1 MKFNVEGLVG
11 SVRRLMATAQNGLEV
26 IRFGGLTHDVESS
39 PFEIVERRRMYRLRH
54 YFPDDATPGRGL
66 SDRPGGGSERNHG
79 GPREGRHGHRPVAV
93 LVPPLMVNAD
103 IWDVNADDGAVGILH
118 RGGIDCWVVD
128 FGSPASEEGGWERD
142 LADHV
147 LAVNSAIDTV
157 CDATGSNVHLMGY
170 SQGGMFA
177 YQTTAYRFGKG
188 VESIV
193 TFGSPVDVVAGM
205 PFGLPYGMVSDV
217 AEFLADHVVTRL
229 PITDSMVRLGFQLL
243 DPVKTAK
250 SRIDFL
256 RQLHDREALLPKER
270 QRRFLSNDGWVGYAG
285 PAAAD
290 LLKQFVAHNRMM
302 LGGFVIRDQP
312 ISLAELKC
320 PILAFVGEVDD
331 VGQPAAVRGIVR
343 AAPNAEVYEASLVA
357 GHFGLV
363 AGSMAT
369 RHTWPL
375 VRQWIDWMDRDQP
388 LPPEIVPMAEHVAT
402 NRPNSAATRVVHT
415 AATLAEAGAGV
426 GKALEGIA
434 GNTVR
439 GSIELAGEAARA
451 LPRLT
456 RLGMIQPHTRISLSS
471 LVAEQARRAPL
482 RDLFLFDDRVHTN
495 AAVDARIDNVV
506 RGLVSVGVRP
516 AMRVGVVMETR
527 PSALATVAALSRI
540 GAVSVLLAPGSEL
553 DRAIELTGIKAL
565 VSDPENLRTA
575 AATGTRVLVL
585 GGGNARTLD
594 IPLSDDVI
602 DLEQIDPTQVQ
613 LPAWFRPDPGL
624 ARELAFVLVSGTGD
638 RLATKYITNHR
649 WALSAFG
656 TATTA
661 DLDRKD
667 TVYCLA
673 PLHHSSGLLVSL
685 GGAIAGGSRIALAR
699 SLDPARFGEEVHRYG
714 VTVVTYTW
722 TMLRDILD
730 AEVFSAGQYVPT
742 PSASPT
748 ASPAWHPI
756 RLFIGSGMPA
766 GLWRRTTEQFAPA
779 RVLEFYASI
788 EGDVVLANV
797 TGVKVGC
804 KGRPVPG
811 TAKVELVAYDP
822 ITEQIR
828 TDASGFARRCAD
840 NEVGLLIGKATE
852 GIDLSDGGLRG
863 VFAAGD
869 AWMPTEN
876 LFRRDG
882 DGDYWLVDRADTVI
896 HTDRGPVFTQPI
908 VDVLNDISA
917 VDMEVAYALP
927 VGEYAL
933 AVAAVSVRNGFRL
946 EPKDVTETMRALD
959 PDQRPDIVY
968 VVDEIPR
975 SSSYRP
981 STRAVEAAGQPRPG
995 PDTWWYNRESDAYEI
1010 LTEDQAGSVFGT
1022 E

>member
-1 MKFNVEGLVG
+1 MKFGAKEVVG
-11 SVRRLMATAQNGLEV
+11 SVQRLMATAQNGLEV

-39 PFEIVERRRMYRLRH
+39 PFEVVERRRMYRLRH
-54 YFPDDATPGRGL
+54 YFPDDTTPG
-66 SDRPGGGSERNHG
+66 
-79 GPREGRHGHRPVAV
+79 RPVAV

-128 FGSPASEEGGWERD
+128 FGSPAKEEGGWERD

-147 LAVNSAIDTV
+147 LAVSSAIDTV
-157 CDATGSNVHLMGY
+157 TEATGSNVHLMGY

-193 TFGSPVDVVAGM
+193 TFGSPVDIVAGM

-217 AEFLADHVVTRL
+217 ADFLADHVVTRL
-229 PITDSMVRLGFQLL
+229 PITDSMVRIGFQLL

-250 SRIDFL
+250 ARIDFL

-270 QRRFLSNDGWVGYAG
+270 QRRFLNNDGWVGYAG

-312 ISLAELKC
+312 VSLAELKC

-331 VGQPAAVRGIVR
+331 IGQPAAVRGILR
-343 AAPNAEVYEASLVA
+343 AAPNAEVYEATLIA

-369 RHTWPL
+369 NHTWPL
-375 VRQWIDWMDRDQP
+375 VRAWLEWMNGDKP
-388 LPPEIVPMAEHVAT
+388 LPPEIAPMAEHVAS
-402 NRPNSAATRVVHT
+402 NRPRSAATRVVHT
-415 AATLAEAGAGV
+415 AASLAEAGAGM
-426 GKALEGIA
+426 GRALEGIA

-439 GSIELAGEAARA
+439 GSVELVGEAARA

-456 RLGMIQPHTRISLSS
+456 RLGMIQPHTRISLGR
-471 LVAEQARRAPL
+471 LLTEQARRAPL
-482 RDLFLFDDRVHTN
+482 RDLFLFDDRVHTY
-495 AAVDARIDNVV
+495 AAVETRIDNVV
-506 RGLVSVGVRP
+506 RGLISVGIRP

-527 PSALATVAALSRI
+527 PSALAATAALSRL
-540 GAVSVLLAPGSEL
+540 GAVAVLLAPGREL
-553 DRAIELTGIKAL
+553 SRAIALTGVNVLIT
-565 VSDPENLRTA
+565 DPENLRPTTE
-575 AATGTRVLVL
+575 TGVRVLVL
-585 GGGNARTLD
+585 GGGEARDLE
-594 IPLSDDVI
+594 IPVSDSVI
-602 DLEQIDPTQVQ
+602 DLEQIDPAAVQ
-613 LPAWFRPDPGL
+613 LPGWYRPNPGL
-624 ARELAFVLVSGTGD
+624 ARELAFILVSGTGE
-638 RLATKYITNHR
+638 RLEAKYISNHR

-656 TATTA
+656 TASAA
-661 DLDRKD
+661 DLNRRD

-699 SLDPARFGEEVHRYG
+699 SLDPARFTEEVHRYG

-722 TMLRDILD
+722 TMMREILD
-730 AEVFSAGQYVPT
+730 AEVFPVGHR
-742 PSASPT
+742 
-748 ASPAWHPI
+748 HPI

-766 GLWRRTTEQFAPA
+766 GLWRRTTEQFEPA

-797 TGVKVGC
+797 IGAKVGC
-804 KGRPVPG
+804 KGRPVPS
-811 TAKVELVAYDP
+811 TARVELVAYDTVTGE
-822 ITEQIR
+822 IL
-828 TDASGFARRCAD
+828 TDESGFARRCAD
-840 NEVGLLIGKATE
+840 NEVGLLIGKASE
-852 GIDLSDGGLRG
+852 GVDLSDGGLRG

-876 LFRRDG
+876 LFRRDS
-882 DGDYWLVDRADTVI
+882 DGDYWLVDRKDTVI
-896 HTDRGPVFTQPI
+896 HTPRGPVFTQPI
-908 VDVLNDISA
+908 VDTLNDITP
-917 VDMEVAYALP
+917 VDMEVAYGLP
-927 VGEYAL
+927 VGEHCL
-933 AVAAVSVRNGFRL
+933 AVAAVSVRHGL
-946 EPKDVTETMRALD
+946 TLTAKDVTEGVRALE
-959 PDQRPDIVY
+959 PDQRPDLVY
-968 VVDEIPR
+968 VVDDIPR
-975 SSSYRP
+975 SASYRP
-981 STRAVEAAGQPRPG
+981 STRAVQEAGRPEPG
-995 PDTWWYNRESDAYEI
+995 ELTWWYRPETESYEPLTADEARI
-1010 LTEDQAGSVFGT
+1010 LFGD
-1022 E
+1022 

>member
-1 MKFNVEGLVG
+1 MNFGKELVG
-11 SVRRLMATAQNGLEV
+11 SVQRLMATAQNGLEV

-39 PFEIVERRRMYRLRH
+39 PFEVVERRRMYRLRH
-54 YFPDDATPGRGL
+54 YFPDDATPGR
-66 SDRPGGGSERNHG
+66 
-79 GPREGRHGHRPVAV
+79 PVAV

-103 IWDVNADDGAVGILH
+103 IWDVNAEGGAVGILH

-147 LAVNSAIDTV
+147 LAVSSAIDTV
-157 CDATGSNVHLMGY
+157 CEATGSDVHLMGY

-193 TFGSPVDVVAGM
+193 TFGSPVDIVAGI
-205 PFGLPYGMVSDV
+205 PFGLPYGLVSDV
-217 AEFLADHVVTRL
+217 ADFLADHVVTRL
-229 PITDSMVRLGFQLL
+229 PITDSMVRFGFQML

-250 SRIDFL
+250 ARIDFL

-270 QRRFLSNDGWVGYAG
+270 QRRFLNSDGWVAYAG

-331 VGQPAAVRGIVR
+331 IGQPAAVRGIVR
-343 AAPNAEVYEASLVA
+343 AAPNAEVFEASLVA

-369 RHTWPL
+369 NHTWPL
-375 VRQWIDWMDRDQP
+375 VRQWVEWMDGGKP
-388 LPPEIVPMAEHVAT
+388 LPEEIFRMSEHVAT
-402 NRPNSAATRVVHT
+402 NRPRSAATRVVHT
-415 AATLAEAGAGV
+415 AGTLAEAGAGM

-434 GNTVR
+434 NNTVR

-456 RLGMIQPHTRISLSS
+456 RLGMIQPNTRISLGK
-471 LVAEQARRAPL
+471 LLAEQAKRAPL
-482 RDLFLFDDRVHTN
+482 RECFLFDDRVHTN
-495 AAVDARIDNVV
+495 AAVQVRIDNVV
-506 RGLVSVGVRP
+506 RGLISVGIRP
-516 AMRVGVVMETR
+516 ATRVGVLMETR
-527 PSALATVAALSRI
+527 PSALVTVAALSRL
-540 GAVSVLLAPGSEL
+540 GAVAVLLAPGSEL
-553 DRAIELTGIKAL
+553 NRAIELTGAETVI
-565 VSDPENLRTA
+565 VDPENLRLA
-575 AATGTRVLVL
+575 SGSGARILVL
-585 GGGNARTLD
+585 GGGEARGLD
-594 IPLSDDVI
+594 IPLGDNVI
-602 DLEQIDPTQVQ
+602 DLEQIDPTQVRV
-613 LPAWFRPDPGL
+613 PAWYRPNPGL
-624 ARELAFVLVSGTGD
+624 ARELAFVLVTGTGD
-638 RLATKYITNHR
+638 RLETKHITNHR

-699 SLDPARFGEEVHRYG
+699 SLDPEQFAEEVHRYG

-730 AEVFSAGQYVPT
+730 AGVFPAGHR
-742 PSASPT
+742 
-748 ASPAWHPI
+748 HPI

-766 GLWRRTTEQFAPA
+766 GLWRRTTDQFEPA

-797 TGVKVGC
+797 TGAKAGC

-822 ITEQIR
+822 STGGILVD
-828 TDASGFARRCAD
+828 DAGFARRCAD
-840 NEVGLLIGKATE
+840 NEVGLLLGRASE
-852 GIDLSDGGLRG
+852 GVDISEGGLRG
-863 VFAAGD
+863 VFTAGD
-869 AWMPTEN
+869 SWMPTEN
-876 LFRRDG
+876 LFRRDS
-882 DGDYWLVDRADTVI
+882 DGDYWLVDRKDTVI
-896 HTDRGPVFTQPI
+896 HTARGPVFGQPI
-908 VDVLNDISA
+908 VDVLNDITA
-917 VDMEVAYALP
+917 VDMEVAYGLP
-927 VGEYAL
+927 VGDHCL
-933 AVAAVSVRNGFRL
+933 AVAAVSVRVGFHL
-946 EPKDVTETMRALD
+946 EPKDVTEAMRALD
-959 PDQRPDIVY
+959 TEQRPDLVY

-981 STRAVEAAGQPRPG
+981 STRAVQAAGRPEPG
-995 PDTWWYNRESDAYEI
+995 PLTWWYHRETENYEV
-1010 LTEDQAGSVFGT
+1010 LTETEARALFGN
-1022 E
+1022 

>member
-1 MKFNVEGLVG
+1 MKFSAKDLVG
-11 SVRRLMATAQNGLEV
+11 SVQRLMATAQNGLEV

-39 PFEIVERRRMYRLRH
+39 PFEVVERRRMYRLRH
-54 YFPDDATPGRGL
+54 YFPDDATPGR
-66 SDRPGGGSERNHG
+66 
-79 GPREGRHGHRPVAV
+79 PVAV

-103 IWDVNADDGAVGILH
+103 IWDVNAEDGAVGILH

-157 CDATGSNVHLMGY
+157 CEATGSSVHLMGY

-177 YQTTAYRFGKG
+177 YQTSAYRYGKG
-188 VESIV
+188 VASIV

-205 PFGLPYGMVSDV
+205 PFGLPYGMVSEV

-229 PITDSMVRLGFQLL
+229 PITDSMVRIGFQLL

-270 QRRFLSNDGWVGYAG
+270 QRRFLNNDGWVGYAG

-331 VGQPAAVRGIVR
+331 IGQPAAVRGIVR

-363 AGSMAT
+363 AGSTAT
-369 RHTWPL
+369 NHTWPL
-375 VRQWIDWMDRDQP
+375 VRQWIDWMDGDQP
-388 LPPEIVPMAEHVAT
+388 LPFEIAPMAEDVAS
-402 NRPNSAATRVVHT
+402 NRPRSAATRVVHT
-415 AATLAEAGAGV
+415 VGTLAEAGAGV

-434 GNTVR
+434 SNTVR
-439 GSIELAGEAARA
+439 GSVELVGEAARA

-456 RLGMIQPHTRISLSS
+456 RLGMIQPHTRVSLGR
-471 LVAEQARRAPL
+471 LLAEQAQQAPL

-495 AAVDARIDNVV
+495 AAVNVRIDNVV
-506 RGLVSVGVRP
+506 RGLISVGIRP
-516 AMRVGVVMETR
+516 ATRVGVVMETR
-527 PSALATVAALSRI
+527 PSALATVAALSRL
-540 GAVSVLLAPGSEL
+540 GAVAVLLAPGSEL
-553 DRAIELTGIKAL
+553 QRAIELTGIKTL
-565 VSDPENLRTA
+565 VSDPENLRAA

-585 GGGNARTLD
+585 GGGDARGLD
-594 IPLSDDVI
+594 VQQGENVI
-602 DLEQIDPTQVQ
+602 DLEQVDPTRVR
-613 LPAWFRPDPGL
+613 LPAWYRPNPGL
-624 ARELAFVLVSGTGD
+624 ARELAFVLVTGTGD
-638 RLATKYITNHR
+638 RLETKHITNHR
-649 WALSAFG
+649 WALSAIG
-656 TATTA
+656 TATSA
-661 DLDRKD
+661 DLDRRD

-699 SLDPARFGEEVHRYG
+699 SLDPARFAEEVHRYG

-730 AEVFSAGQYVPT
+730 AEVFPAGHR
-742 PSASPT
+742 
-748 ASPAWHPI
+748 HPI

-766 GLWRRTTEQFAPA
+766 GLWRRTTEQFDPA

-797 TGVKVGC
+797 TGAKAGC

-822 ITEQIR
+822 ITEQVLV
-828 TDASGFARRCAD
+828 DESGFARRCAD
-840 NEVGLLIGKATE
+840 NEVGLLIGKASD
-852 GIDLSDGGLRG
+852 GVDLSDGGLRG
-863 VFAAGD
+863 VFTAGD

-882 DGDYWLVDRADTVI
+882 DGDYWLVDRTDTVI
-896 HTDRGPVFTQPI
+896 RTPRGPVYTQPI
-908 VDVLNDISA
+908 VDALNDITA
-917 VDMEVAYALP
+917 VDMEVAYGLP
-927 VGEYAL
+927 VGDHTI
-933 AVAAVSVRNGFRL
+933 AVAAVSVRKGYRL
-946 EPKDVTETMRALD
+946 ESKDLTEALQVLD
-959 PDQRPDIVY
+959 HHQRPDLVY
-968 VVDEIPR
+968 SVEEIAR

-981 STRAVEAAGQPRPG
+981 STRAVQAQGRPQPG
-995 PDTWWYNRESDAYEI
+995 PGTWWYNRASEFYEVLTDAEASEV
-1010 LTEDQAGSVFGT
+1010 LGD
-1022 E
+1022 

>member
-1 MKFNVEGLVG
+1 MVNFGKELVG
-11 SVRRLMATAQNGLEV
+11 SVQRLMATAQNGLEV

-39 PFEIVERRRMYRLRH
+39 PFEVVERRRMYRLRH
-54 YFPDDATPGRGL
+54 YFPDEATPG
-66 SDRPGGGSERNHG
+66 
-79 GPREGRHGHRPVAV
+79 RPVAV

-103 IWDVNADDGAVGILH
+103 IWDVNAEDGAVGILH

-147 LAVNSAIDTV
+147 LAVSSAIDTV
-157 CDATGSNVHLMGY
+157 CEATGSNVHLMGY

-193 TFGSPVDVVAGM
+193 TFGSPVDIVAGM
-205 PFGLPYGMVSDV
+205 PFGLPYGLVSDV
-217 AEFLADHVVTRL
+217 ADFLADHVVTRL
-229 PITDSMVRLGFQLL
+229 PITDSMVRFGFQML

-250 SRIDFL
+250 ARIDFL

-270 QRRFLSNDGWVGYAG
+270 QRRFLNSDGWVGYAG

-331 VGQPAAVRGIVR
+331 IGQPAAVRGIVR
-343 AAPNAEVYEASLVA
+343 AAPNAEVFEASLVA

-369 RHTWPL
+369 NHTWPL
-375 VRQWIDWMDRDQP
+375 VRQWVEWMDRDKP
-388 LPPEIVPMAEHVAT
+388 LPEEIFRMSEHVAT
-402 NRPNSAATRVVHT
+402 NRPRSAATRVVHT
-415 AATLAEAGAGV
+415 AGTLAEAGAGV

-434 GNTVR
+434 NNTVR

-451 LPRLT
+451 VPRLT
-456 RLGMIQPHTRISLSS
+456 RLGRIQPNTRISLGK
-471 LVAEQARRAPL
+471 LLAEQAKRAPL
-482 RDLFLFDDRVHTN
+482 RECFLFEDRVHTN
-495 AAVDARIDNVV
+495 AAVQVRIDNVV
-506 RGLVSVGVRP
+506 RGLISVGIRP
-516 AMRVGVVMETR
+516 ATRVGVLMETR
-527 PSALATVAALSRI
+527 PSALVTVAALSRL
-540 GAVSVLLAPGSEL
+540 GAVAVLLAPGSEL
-553 DRAIELTGIKAL
+553 NRAIELTGADTVI
-565 VSDPENLRTA
+565 VDPENLRQA
-575 AATGTRVLVL
+575 AASGARVLVL
-585 GGGNARTLD
+585 GGGDARGLD
-594 IPLSDDVI
+594 ITLGDNVI
-602 DLEQIDPTQVQ
+602 DLEQIDPTQVRV
-613 LPAWFRPDPGL
+613 PGWYRPNPGL
-624 ARELAFVLVSGTGD
+624 ARELAFVLVTGTGD
-638 RLATKYITNHR
+638 RLESKHITNHR

-699 SLDPARFGEEVHRYG
+699 SLDPEQFAEEVHRYG

-730 AEVFSAGQYVPT
+730 AGVFPAGH
-742 PSASPT
+742 S
-748 ASPAWHPI
+748 HPI

-766 GLWRRTTEQFAPA
+766 GLWRRTMDQFEPA

-797 TGVKVGC
+797 TGAKAGC

-822 ITEQIR
+822 SEGRILVD
-828 TDASGFARRCAD
+828 DAGFARRCAD
-840 NEVGLLIGKATE
+840 NEVGLLLGRASE
-852 GIDLSDGGLRG
+852 GVDISEGGLRG
-863 VFAAGD
+863 VFTPGD
-869 AWMPTEN
+869 SWMPTEN
-876 LFRRDG
+876 LFRRDS
-882 DGDYWLVDRADTVI
+882 DGDYWLVDRKDTVI
-896 HTDRGPVFTQPI
+896 HSARGPVFTQPI
-908 VDVLNDISA
+908 VDVLNDITA
-917 VDMEVAYALP
+917 VDMEVAYGLP
-927 VGEYAL
+927 VGDHCL
-933 AVAAVSVRNGFRL
+933 AVAAVSVRAGFHL
-946 EPKDVTETMRALD
+946 EPKDVTEAMRALD
-959 PDQRPDIVY
+959 TEQRPDLVY
-968 VVDEIPR
+968 VVDDIPR

-981 STRAVEAAGQPRPG
+981 STRAVQAAGRPEPG
-995 PDTWWYNRESDAYEI
+995 PLTWWYHRETENYEV
-1010 LTEDQAGSVFGT
+1010 LTETEARALFGD
-1022 E
+1022 

>member
-1 MKFNVEGLVG
+1 MKFSAKDLVG
-11 SVRRLMATAQNGLEV
+11 SVQRLMATAQNGLEV

-39 PFEIVERRRMYRLRH
+39 PFEVVERRRMYRLRH
-54 YFPDDATPGRGL
+54 YFPDDTTPGR
-66 SDRPGGGSERNHG
+66 
-79 GPREGRHGHRPVAV
+79 PVAL

-103 IWDVNADDGAVGILH
+103 IWDVNVEDGAVGILQ

-147 LAVNSAIDTV
+147 LAVSSAIDAVTE
-157 CDATGSNVHLMGY
+157 ATGSAVHLMGY

-177 YQTTAYRFGKG
+177 YQVAAYRYGKG
-188 VESIV
+188 VQSIV

-217 AEFLADHVVTRL
+217 ADFLADHVVTRL
-229 PITDSMVRLGFQLL
+229 PITDSMVRIGFQLL
-243 DPVKTAK
+243 DPMKTAK
-250 SRIDFL
+250 ARIDFL

-270 QRRFLSNDGWVGYAG
+270 QRRFLNSDGWVGYAG

-290 LLKQFVAHNRMM
+290 LLKQFVAHNRLM

-312 ISLAELKC
+312 VSLAELKC

-331 VGQPAAVRGIVR
+331 IGQPAAVRGIVR
-343 AAPNAEVYEASLVA
+343 AAPNAEVYEANLLA

-369 RHTWPL
+369 NQTWPL
-375 VRQWIDWMDRDQP
+375 VRQWIDWLERDKA
-388 LPPEIVPMAEHVAT
+388 LPPEIHPMTEHVDS
-402 NRPNSAATRVVHT
+402 NRPRSAATRAVHT
-415 AATLAEAGAGV
+415 AASLAEAGAGV

-434 GNTVR
+434 SNTMR
-439 GSIELAGEAARA
+439 GSVELAGEAARA

-456 RLGMIQPHTRISLSS
+456 RLGMIQPHTRISLGR
-471 LVAEQARRAPL
+471 LIAEQGRRAPL
-482 RDLFLFDDRVHTN
+482 KDLFLFEDRVHTN
-495 AAVDARIDNVV
+495 AAVNVRIDNVV
-506 RGLVSVGVRP
+506 RGLVSVGIRP
-516 AMRVGVVMETR
+516 AMRVGVIMETR
-527 PSALATVAALSRI
+527 PSALATVAALSRL
-540 GAVSVLLAPGSEL
+540 GAVAVLLAPGSEL
-553 DRAIELTGIKAL
+553 ARALEITGVDTVVA
-565 VSDPENLRTA
+565 DPENLRQA
-575 AATGTRVLVL
+575 VGAGARVLVL
-585 GGGNARTLD
+585 GGGDSRQLD
-594 IPLSDDVI
+594 IPLSDKVI
-602 DLEQIDPTQVQ
+602 DLEQIDPAQVK
-613 LPAWFRPDPGL
+613 LPAWYRADPGL
-624 ARELAFVLVSGTGD
+624 ARELAFVLVTGTGD
-638 RLATKYITNHR
+638 RLETKYISNHR

-661 DLDRKD
+661 DLNRRD

-699 SLDPARFGEEVHRYG
+699 SLDPAQFAEEVHRYG

-730 AEVFSAGQYVPT
+730 AEVFPAGHR
-742 PSASPT
+742 
-748 ASPAWHPI
+748 HPI

-797 TGVKVGC
+797 KGVKRGC

-822 ITEQIR
+822 ITEEILV
-828 TDASGFARRCAD
+828 DGSGYARRCAD
-840 NEVGLLIGKATE
+840 NEVGLMLGKA
-852 GIDLSDGGLRG
+852 SDGVDISAGGLRG
-863 VFAAGD
+863 VFAPGD
-869 AWMPTEN
+869 SWMPTEN
-876 LFRRDG
+876 LFRRDS
-882 DGDYWLVDRADTVI
+882 DGDYWLIDRKDTVI
-896 HTDRGPVFTQPI
+896 RTQRGPVYGQPI
-908 VDVLNDISA
+908 VDVLNDITG
-917 VDMEVAYALP
+917 VDMEVAYGLE
-927 VGEYAL
+927 VGDHCI
-933 AVAAVSVRNGFRL
+933 AVAAVSVRKGFRL
-946 EPKDVTETMRALD
+946 EPKDVTEALRALE
-959 PDQRPDIVY
+959 PDKRPDLVY

-981 STRAVEAAGQPRPG
+981 STRAVQAAGRPTPG
-995 PDTWWYNRESDAYEI
+995 PDTWWYNRASDAYEVLTDEDAAKI
-1010 LTEDQAGSVFGT
+1010 LGDN
-1022 E
+1022 

>member
-1 MKFNVEGLVG
+1 MTWVTFRVGPGAIVKFSAKDVVG
-11 SVRRLMATAQNGLEV
+11 SMQRLMATAQNGLEV

-39 PFEIVERRRMYRLRH
+39 PYEIVERRRMYRLRH
-54 YFPDDATPGRGL
+54 YFPDDATPDRGL
-66 SDRPGGGSERNHG
+66 SDGPGGGSSRNHE
-79 GPREGRHGHRPVAV
+79 GPREGRHGNRPVAL

-103 IWDVNADDGAVGILH
+103 IWDVNAEDGAVGILH

-147 LAVNSAIDTV
+147 LAVSSAIDTV
-157 CDATGSNVHLMGY
+157 AEATGVSVHLMGY

-177 YQTTAYRFGKG
+177 YQTTAYRYGKG

-193 TFGSPVDVVAGM
+193 TFGSPVDAVAGM

-217 AEFLADHVVTRL
+217 ADFLADHVVTRL
-229 PITDSMVRLGFQLL
+229 PITDSMVRIGFQML

-250 SRIDFL
+250 ARIDFL

-270 QRRFLSNDGWVGYAG
+270 QRRFLNNDGWVGYAG

-312 ISLAELKC
+312 VSLAELKC

-331 VGQPAAVRGIVR
+331 IGQPAAVRGIVR

-369 RHTWPL
+369 NHTWPL
-375 VRQWIDWMDRDQP
+375 VRDWIDWLDRDKT
-388 LPPEIVPMAEHVAT
+388 LPAGIVPMAEHVAA
-402 NRPNSAATRVVHT
+402 NRPRTAATRVVHT
-415 AATLAEAGAGV
+415 AASLAEAGAGM
-426 GKALEGIA
+426 GKAIEGIA
-434 GNTVR
+434 SNTMR
-439 GSIELAGEAARA
+439 GSVELVGEAARA

-456 RLGMIQPHTRISLSS
+456 RLGMIQPHTRISLGR
-471 LVAEQARRAPL
+471 LLTEQARRAPL

-495 AAVDARIDNVV
+495 AAVNVRIDNVV
-506 RGLVSVGVRP
+506 RGLISVGIRP
-516 AMRVGVVMETR
+516 ATRVGVVMETR
-527 PSALATVAALSRI
+527 PSALATVAALSRL
-540 GAVSVLLAPGSEL
+540 GAVAVLLAPGSEL
-553 DRAIELTGIKAL
+553 DRAIELTGVTTVVA
-565 VSDPENLRTA
+565 DPENVRQVAETS
-575 AATGTRVLVL
+575 TRVLVL
-585 GGGNARTLD
+585 GGGDARDLD
-594 IPLSDDVI
+594 IPLGDKVI
-602 DLEQIDPTQVQ
+602 DLEQIDPASVR
-613 LPAWFRPDPGL
+613 LPAWYRPDPGL

-638 RLATKYITNHR
+638 RLEAKYITNHR

-656 TATTA
+656 TATSA
-661 DLDRKD
+661 DLDRRD

-699 SLDPARFGEEVHRYG
+699 SLDPTRFGEEVHRYG

-730 AEVFSAGQYVPT
+730 ADVF
-742 PSASPT
+742 
-748 ASPAWHPI
+748 PAPHRHPI

-797 TGVKVGC
+797 TGVKAGC

-822 ITEQIR
+822 VTGRIG
-828 TDASGFARRCAD
+828 TDSAGFARRCAD
-840 NEVGLLIGKATE
+840 NEVGLLIGKASD
-852 GIDLSDGGLRG
+852 GVDISDGGLRG
-863 VFAAGD
+863 VFTAGD
-869 AWMPTEN
+869 SWMPTEN
-876 LFRRDG
+876 LFRRDS
-882 DGDYWLVDRADTVI
+882 DGDYWLIDRKDTVTLTP
-896 HTDRGPVFTQPI
+896 HGPVYTQPI
-908 VDVLNDISA
+908 VDVLNDITA
-917 VDMEVAYALP
+917 VDMEVAYGMP
-927 VGEYAL
+927 VGDRCL
-933 AVAAVSVRNGFRL
+933 VVAAVSVRKGFRL
-946 EPKDVTETMRALD
+946 APKDVTEALRALD
-959 PDQRPDIVY
+959 SDKRPDVVY
-968 VVDEIPR
+968 VVDYIPR
-975 SSSYRP
+975 SASYRP
-981 STRAVEAAGQPRPG
+981 STSAVRAAGGPKPGESTWFYRPETETYEVV
-995 PDTWWYNRESDAYEI
+995 PEAEARELLGA
-1010 LTEDQAGSVFGT
+1010 
-1022 E
+1022 

>member
-1 MKFNVEGLVG
+1 MKFNGKSVIG
-11 SVRRLMATAQNGLEV
+11 SVQRLMATAQNGLEV

-54 YFPDDATPGRGL
+54 YFPDDTTPG
-66 SDRPGGGSERNHG
+66 
-79 GPREGRHGHRPVAV
+79 RPVAV

-103 IWDVNADDGAVGILH
+103 IWDVNAEDGAVGILH

-157 CDATGSNVHLMGY
+157 CEATGSSVHLMGY

-229 PITDSMVRLGFQLL
+229 PITDSMVRLGFQML

-270 QRRFLSNDGWVGYAG
+270 QRRFLNSDGWVGYAG

-331 VGQPAAVRGIVR
+331 IGQPAAVRGIVR

-369 RHTWPL
+369 KHTWPL
-375 VRQWIDWMDRDQP
+375 VRQWIDWMDGDQP
-388 LPPEIVPMAEHVAT
+388 LPPEIAPMAEHVAT

-434 GNTVR
+434 SNTVR

-456 RLGMIQPHTRISLSS
+456 RLGMIQPHTRISLGR
-471 LVAEQARRAPL
+471 LLAEQTRRAPL

-495 AAVDARIDNVV
+495 AAVNARIDNVV
-506 RGLVSVGVRP
+506 RGLISVGIRP

-527 PSALATVAALSRI
+527 PSALATVAALSRL
-540 GAVSVLLAPGSEL
+540 GAVAVLLAPGSEL
-553 DRAIELTGIKAL
+553 DRAIELTGIKSL

-585 GGGNARTLD
+585 GGGDTRSLD
-594 IPLSDDVI
+594 IPLGENVI
-602 DLEQIDPTQVQ
+602 DLEQIDPTQVR
-613 LPAWFRPDPGL
+613 LPAWYRPDPGL
-624 ARELAFVLVSGTGD
+624 ARELAFVLVTGTGD
-638 RLATKYITNHR
+638 RLETKYITNHR

-656 TATTA
+656 TATSA

-685 GGAIAGGSRIALAR
+685 GGAVAGGSRIALAR
-699 SLDPARFGEEVHRYG
+699 SLDPTRFGEEVHRYG

-730 AEVFSAGQYVPT
+730 AEVFPAGHQ
-742 PSASPT
+742 
-748 ASPAWHPI
+748 HPI

-797 TGVKVGC
+797 TGVKAGC

-822 ITEQIR
+822 VTEQIL
-828 TDASGFARRCAD
+828 TDGSGFVRRCAD

-863 VFAAGD
+863 VFTAGD

-876 LFRRDG
+876 LFRRDS
-882 DGDYWLVDRADTVI
+882 DGDYWLVDRMDTVI
-896 HTDRGPVFTQPI
+896 HTERGPVFTQPI
-908 VDVLNDISA
+908 VDTLNDITA
-917 VDMEVAYALP
+917 VDMEVAYGLP
-927 VGEYAL
+927 VGEHAL
-933 AVAAVSVRNGFRL
+933 AVAAVSVRKGFRL
-946 EPKDVTETMRALD
+946 EPKDVTEAARALD
-959 PDQRPDIVY
+959 PAQRPDIVY
-968 VVDEIPR
+968 VVAEIPR

-981 STRAVEAAGQPRPG
+981 STRAVQAAGRPQPG

-1010 LTEDQAGSVFGT
+1010 LTEAEAATIFGT
-1022 E
+1022 V

>member
-1 MKFNVEGLVG
+1 MKFSAKDMVG
-11 SVRRLMATAQNGLEV
+11 SVQRLMATAQNGLEV

-39 PFEIVERRRMYRLRH
+39 PFEVVERRRMYRLRH
-54 YFPDDATPGRGL
+54 YFPDDATPGR
-66 SDRPGGGSERNHG
+66 
-79 GPREGRHGHRPVAV
+79 PVAV

-103 IWDVNADDGAVGILH
+103 IWDVNAEDGAVGILH

-147 LAVNSAIDTV
+147 LAISSAIDTV
-157 CDATGSNVHLMGY
+157 SEATGSSVHLMGY

-177 YQTTAYRFGKG
+177 YQTSAYRYGKG
-188 VESIV
+188 VASIV

-229 PITDSMVRLGFQLL
+229 PITDSMVRIGFQLL

-270 QRRFLSNDGWVGYAG
+270 QRRFLNNDGWVGYAG

-290 LLKQFVAHNRMM
+290 LLKQFVAHNRLM

-331 VGQPAAVRGIVR
+331 IGQPAAVRGIVR

-369 RHTWPL
+369 NHTWPL
-375 VRQWIDWMDRDQP
+375 VRQWVDWMDGGQP
-388 LPPEIVPMAEHVAT
+388 LPPEITPMAEHVAS
-402 NRPNSAATRVVHT
+402 NRPLSAATRVVHT
-415 AATLAEAGAGV
+415 VGTLAEAGTGM

-434 GNTVR
+434 NNTVR
-439 GSIELAGEAARA
+439 GSVELVGEAARA

-456 RLGMIQPHTRISLSS
+456 RLGMIQPHTRVSLGR
-471 LVAEQARRAPL
+471 LLAEQAQRAPL

-495 AAVDARIDNVV
+495 ASVNVRIDNVV
-506 RGLVSVGVRP
+506 RGLISVGIRP

-527 PSALATVAALSRI
+527 PSALATVAALSRL
-540 GAVSVLLAPGSEL
+540 GAVAVLLAPGGEL
-553 DRAIELTGIKAL
+553 ARAIELTGIKTL
-565 VSDPENLRTA
+565 VADPENLRTA

-585 GGGNARTLD
+585 GGGDTRGLD
-594 IPLSDDVI
+594 IQQGANVI
-602 DLEQIDPTQVQ
+602 DLEQIDPGQVRM
-613 LPAWFRPDPGL
+613 PAWYRPNPGL
-624 ARELAFVLVSGTGD
+624 ARELAFVLVTGTGD
-638 RLATKYITNHR
+638 RLEAKYITNHR
-649 WALSAFG
+649 WALSAIG
-656 TATTA
+656 TATSA

-699 SLDPARFGEEVHRYG
+699 SLDPARFAEEVHRYG

-730 AEVFSAGQYVPT
+730 AGVFPAGHP
-742 PSASPT
+742 
-748 ASPAWHPI
+748 HPI

-766 GLWRRTTEQFAPA
+766 GLWRRTTEQFDPA

-797 TGVKVGC
+797 TGVKAGC

-822 ITEQIR
+822 IAGQVLV
-828 TDASGFARRCAD
+828 DASGFGRRCAD
-840 NEVGLLIGKATE
+840 NEVGLLIGKASD
-852 GIDLSDGGLRG
+852 GVDLSDGGLRG
-863 VFAAGD
+863 LFTAGD

-876 LFRRDG
+876 LFRRDS
-882 DGDYWLVDRADTVI
+882 DGDYWLVDRTDTVI
-896 HTDRGPVFTQPI
+896 RTRRGPVYTQPI
-908 VDVLNDISA
+908 VDALNDITA
-917 VDMEVAYALP
+917 VDMEVAYGLP
-927 VGEYAL
+927 VGDHCL
-933 AVAAVSVRNGFRL
+933 AVAAVSVRHGFRL
-946 EPKDVTETMRALD
+946 EPKDVTEALQVLD
-959 PDQRPDIVY
+959 HHQRPDLVH
-968 VVDEIPR
+968 VVDDIPR

-981 STRAVEAAGQPRPG
+981 SARAVQAAGRPEAG
-995 PDTWWYNRESDAYEI
+995 PGTWWYNRASESYET
-1010 LTEDQAGSVFGT
+1010 LTEAYARTLLGD
-1022 E
+1022 